1 MLPFVGVGLELGFEV
16 CGPIG
21 SVDDDVLRDALSALI
36 PDGIGILGSEELSE
50 KYS

>member
-1 MLPFVGVGLELGFEV
+1 MLPFVGVKLELGFEV

-21 SVDDDVLRDALSALI
+21 SVDDDMLRDTLI